1 MQFGA
6 FCFLYWC
13 FSRIITI
20 YQLVV
25 TPNEMAAFIVVIT
38 H

>member
-1 MQFGA
+1 MQLGP
-6 FCFLYWC
+6 FCFLYCC
-13 FSRIITI
+13 FSRIIII

-25 TPNEMAAFIVVIT
+25 TPNEIAAFIVVIT